1 MASSGNKPSFFG
13 KWIIAAAFLT
23 FGIAVG
29 LPYYNMPFFYD
40 YYVQTYHWPIRDI
53 TLGFPLAALL
63 TLWVGPVL
71 VPRFSPRKLVIAGTA
86 LTLVSFFGFSQM
98 TGSLTVYYFLWF
110 VYTFGYILSGPIPH
124 QIIVSHWYRRNRGM
138 AMGIVYVGVGLV
150 GAFGP
155 TLIRPVTHQYGFR
168 TALMMIGCVMVL
180 AWPIALFVLKDR
192 PAEIGQ
198 FPDGDASPTPDQKI
212 EAKSYSHLFRQWSF
226 WLLLIGSVCS
236 IGSIGAINQHMK
248 LVFQDQGF
256 KDQAL
261 RDETWGIATQWILW
275 SSILGRL
282 LIGKLA
288 DTFSMKYVMTV
299 TYFVVAA
306 SIPMLLSVHPSGS
319 PYLFSIVFGFAMG
332 ADYMLIPLMAAKQFG
347 VNSLSR
353 AMAIILPVNTIGQTW
368 VPNAVARLRE
378 HYGSYAV
385 PMDVILAVALVG
397 AIAIMLLPRDRRAE
411 VIEIPSARSHH
422 GELGRCRLRSFQSR
436 LRKTNRA
443 ATGRSGNEIYGL
455 LT

>member
-1 MASSGNKPSFFG
+1 MSLSAPRSFYG
-13 KWIIAAAFLT
+13 KWIIAAAFIT
-23 FGIAVG
+23 FGISVG

-40 YYVQTYHWPIRDI
+40 YYAKTFHWPLHDI

-63 TLWVGPVL
+63 TLWVGPIL
-71 VPRFSPRKLVIAGTA
+71 VPRFSPRKLIVAGTA
-86 LTLVSFFGFSQM
+86 LTLVSFVGFSRM
-98 TGSLTVYYFLWF
+98 TGDLTAYYGLWF

-155 TLIRPVTHQYGFR
+155 YLIRPVTAQYGFQ
-168 TALMMIGCVMVL
+168 TALLMIAFVMVL
-180 AWPIALFVLKDR
+180 AWPVALFMLKDR
-192 PAEIGQ
+192 PVEIGQ
-198 FPDGDASPTPDQKI
+198 FPDGDLAPPPDHKI
-212 EAKSYSHLFRQWSF
+212 EARSFVYLLKQWPF

-256 KDQAL
+256 TNQAL
-261 RDETWGIATQWILW
+261 RDETWSIATRWILW
-275 SSILGRL
+275 SSIAGRL
-282 LIGKLA
+282 LVGKLA
-288 DTFSMKYVMTV
+288 DVFPMKHVMTA

-319 PYLFSIVFGFAMG
+319 PLLFSIIFGFAMG

-368 VPNAVARLRE
+368 VPYAVAWLRE
-378 HYGSYAV
+378 RYGSYGTPMEVVLGIAV
-385 PMDVILAVALVG
+385 VG
-397 AIAIMLLPRDRRAE
+397 AIAILLLPRE
-411 VIEIPSARSHH
+411 SKE
-422 GELGRCRLRSFQSR
+422 ELVAPAGRPV
-436 LRKTNRA
+436 TA
-443 ATGRSGNEIYGL
+443 G
-455 LT
+455 